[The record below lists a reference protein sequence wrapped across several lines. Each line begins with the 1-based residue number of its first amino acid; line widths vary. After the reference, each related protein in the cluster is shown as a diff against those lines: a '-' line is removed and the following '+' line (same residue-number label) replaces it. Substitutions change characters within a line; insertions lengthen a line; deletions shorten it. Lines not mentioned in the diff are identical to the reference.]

1 MSWTVGTT
9 LPAPLWER
17 LRGKDL
23 AGRLGMAILIA
34 TPDEAGWPHPAMLSY
49 GEAVAVD
56 PRRIRLAIHP
66 ARRTAAN
73 LRRSGKLTLCCVE
86 PGLVYYVKAVAQVEE
101 DPMAGMPHLARFEAT
116 VQTVLADEARADT
129 EAGAVV
135 TQGIRFAVGRP
146 AEAVLRDWESVVE
159 RLRGD
164 ACG

>member
-1 MSWTVGTT
+1 
-9 LPAPLWER
+9 
-17 LRGKDL
+17 
-23 AGRLGMAILIA
+23 
-34 TPDEAGWPHPAMLSY
+34 
-49 GEAVAVD
+49 
-56 PRRIRLAIHP
+56 
-66 ARRTAAN
+66 
-73 LRRSGKLTLCCVE
+73 
-86 PGLVYYVKAVAQVEE
+86 
-101 DPMAGMPHLARFEAT
+101 MAGMPHLARFEAT

>member
-1 MSWTVGTT
+1 M
-9 LPAPLWER
+9 
-17 LRGKDL
+17 
-23 AGRLGMAILIA
+23 AGRLGMVILIA

-56 PRRIRLAIHP
+56 PRRIRLAVHR
-66 ARRTAAN
+66 ASRTAAN
-73 LRRSGKLTLCCVE
+73 LRRNGLITLCFVE
-86 PGLVYYVKAVAQVEE
+86 AGFAYYVKAAARVEE
-101 DPMAGMPHLARFEAT
+101 DPMAGMADLARFEAT

-135 TQGIRFAVGRP
+135 TEGIRFAVGRP
-146 AEAVLRDWESVVE
+146 AEAVLCDWESVVE

>member
-66 ARRTAAN
+66 ASRTAAN

-146 AEAVLRDWESVVE
+146 AEAVLGDGESVVE

-164 ACG
+164 GCG